1 MAKEKT
7 YTKHMSLKEI
17 LSYSI
22 GLFGFQAV
30 IFYINSY
37 AAEFYSRTMGA
48 NIAIVGV
55 ILLVAKVV
63 SAVFDPVVGNM
74 IEKQTGGKYG
84 KLKPFIFWSIP
95 FLIVLTILCFVKLPV
110 SGVPMYIIIFVLFTL
125 WSMAMTLGDVP
136 SQGIAAVLTPD
147 ITERTNMLSIANTF
161 KSIGQAAPYVV
172 VPVIAWIIPG
182 GLDGF
187 NPGYM
192 SSAEYLVSAIF
203 IAVVGCAMLSMI
215 CFFNKERVPYQA
227 EKMTFKEM
235 FGALKGNKPL
245 VLVLVSYFLGF
256 ARQGAMAI
264 QVQAST
270 VIFGTPSKII
280 ILGITTAAGTMISMA
295 MTPLLIKKFDEKK
308 VFIGMSVYGFVISF
322 VSYFATVASNY
333 NMIVMLAT
341 LFLLPTQTL
350 RQEVADRIG
359 IVVDVLVG
367 HVKMQFVAPEILIT
381 VFNGIAHVLVPNF
394 PHDLFSLSLCH
405 QSLLPLFNKP
415 RFKAHADRQLQTEVC
430 AAHQFL
436 PQDRQAFL
444 FTLAIGRTVTANI
457 GFVKSTGHFGERHRK
472 FRFIGRHIT
481 HHPIVECMS
490 QFMSLLQHRTETP
503 QIGRENTRLLQSIK
517 AGIKCAARLLRIDSG
532 IKPMVLKHHV
542 NKGRNFWINLYQ
554 RCFHGFNS
562 FFVRNIRSLP
572 LRFHRNG
579 SEKVTGLHHRTTEKR
594 RPNFNSLLNF
604 CLTIFNGIKSRLK
617 GLATDTVLFKA
628 RSHPIVEPRQFKLGL
643 SETVQEIE

>member
-74 IEKQTGGKYG
+74 IEKQTGGKCG

-147 ITERTNMLSIANTF
+147 ITERTNVLSIANTF

-270 VIFGTPSKII
+270 VIVGTPSKII

-341 LFLLPTQTL
+341 LFLLGLQFGAVNIMPMIM
-350 RQEVADRIG
+350 VADS
-359 IVVDVLVG
+359 VDYYEWKTGRRTEGVAYAVLSFAIKVTLAMGTALALILVG
-367 HVKMQFVAPEILIT
+367 AFGYESIADASSIEPAIKNGVFFTYTAVPGIT
-381 VFNGIAHVLVPNF
+381 
-394 PHDLFSLSLCH
+394 
-405 QSLLPLFNKP
+405 SLLAAIPIFFYDLVGGKKKQITAELAERRN
-415 RFKAHADRQLQTEVC
+415 QTGAAC
-430 AAHQFL
+430 AEAE
-436 PQDRQAFL
+436 PQA
-444 FTLAIGRTVTANI
+444 
-457 GFVKSTGHFGERHRK
+457 
-472 FRFIGRHIT
+472 
-481 HHPIVECMS
+481 
-490 QFMSLLQHRTETP
+490 
-503 QIGRENTRLLQSIK
+503 
-517 AGIKCAARLLRIDSG
+517 
-532 IKPMVLKHHV
+532 
-542 NKGRNFWINLYQ
+542 
-554 RCFHGFNS
+554 
-562 FFVRNIRSLP
+562 
-572 LRFHRNG
+572 
-579 SEKVTGLHHRTTEKR
+579 
-594 RPNFNSLLNF
+594 
-604 CLTIFNGIKSRLK
+604 
-617 GLATDTVLFKA
+617 
-628 RSHPIVEPRQFKLGL
+628 
-643 SETVQEIE
+643 